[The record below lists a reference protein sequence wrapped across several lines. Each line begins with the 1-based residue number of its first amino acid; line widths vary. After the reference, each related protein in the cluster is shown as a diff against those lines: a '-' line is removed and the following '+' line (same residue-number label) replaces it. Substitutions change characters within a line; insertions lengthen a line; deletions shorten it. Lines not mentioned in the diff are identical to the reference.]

1 MRKSSILFFVFIF
14 FFAFSCKKEIVSEIT
29 LLNEEFE
36 NNNNN
41 WDIGVNDG
49 SYLEMKEGKYIMQN
63 SDNYYWWW
71 FEINVD
77 LNTENEFDIE
87 STLAKLS
94 GSGTTYGL
102 I

>member
-41 WDIGVNDG
+41 WDFGVNDG

-63 SDNYYWWW
+63 TIQDFVVSVGKTIDINPENG
-71 FEINVD
+71 FE
-77 LNTENEFDIE
+77 
-87 STLAKLS
+87 
-94 GSGTTYGL
+94 Y
-102 I
+102 